1 MSVAEKAFD
10 IVVKNID
17 KIAGGAAVA
26 AVGAGVGYAAKAVV
40 DDRKFQQRAEAVY
53 ELGVK
58 KGVKLGSAEARRV
71 FVDPLLARL
80 VVSQSIGYAWD
91 DSNPRI
97 QLEPIGIREYIEL
110 HPVKSI

>member
-1 MSVAEKAFD
+1 MSVAEKALD
-10 IVVKNID
+10 IIVKNID

-40 DDRKFQQRAEAVY
+40 DDRKFQQRAGEVY

-58 KGVKLGSAEARRV
+58 KGVKLGSAEARSV

-80 VVSQSIGYAWD
+80 AVSQYLLW
-91 DSNPRI
+91 PM
-97 QLEPIGIREYIEL
+97 
-110 HPVKSI
+110 VKYRDQSKN